1 MLILDDLRTKI
12 KEDTSGKLRKQEI
25 LYFHLIISYG
35 TERTMGF
42 SSEER
47 RNRKEHRM
55 LLDIY
60 QLKP

>member
-1 MLILDDLRTKI
+1 MNKI
-12 KEDTSGKLRKQEI
+12 KEYTSGKLRKSEI

-35 TERTMGF
+35 TEGIMDL

-47 RNRKEHRM
+47 RNRKEDRM

>member
-1 MLILDDLRTKI
+1 MNKI
-12 KEDTSGKLRKQEI
+12 KEYTSGKLRKWEI

-35 TERTMGF
+35 TERIMDL

-47 RNRKEHRM
+47 RNRKEDRM